1 MTKLQVKK
9 VDTKKT
15 LKQVFDIRKKV
26 FIEEQKVPAE
36 IEMDEFD
43 ETAEHFIA
51 YLDKEP
57 IGCGRIRYNNDFAK
71 LERIAIIKN
80 HRKKGYGTQLTNY
93 LIQYCK
99 EKKIRKIVI
108 HSQRYVLDFYR
119 RFGFKTV
126 GEPFDEAGIKHVK
139 MILELS

>member
-1 MTKLQVKK
+1 MKKLQIKK
-9 VDTKKT
+9 VTSKNE
-15 LKQVFDIRKKV
+15 LEQVLQIRKKV
-26 FIEEQKVPAE
+26 FIEEQKVPVE

-57 IGCGRIRYNNDFAK
+57 VGCGRIRYNNDFAK
-71 LERIAIIKN
+71 LERIAITKN

-119 RFGFKTV
+119 RFGFKIV

-139 MILELS
+139 MILGLS